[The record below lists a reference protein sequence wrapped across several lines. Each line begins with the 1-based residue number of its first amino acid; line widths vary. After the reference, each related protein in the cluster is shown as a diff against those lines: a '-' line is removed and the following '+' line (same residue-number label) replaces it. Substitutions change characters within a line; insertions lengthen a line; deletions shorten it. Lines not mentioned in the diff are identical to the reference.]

1 MRKRKKISFEDSTFS
16 RGGLQLLSPEFGQS
30 LSHCHCKALHFK
42 PIKWKVSVTIKR
54 LLPQVVTLQD
64 NRYNFVACDGTVCCD
79 ESGIFVTN
87 SSWVAQCRVKLKK
100 EIKRVSKRNR
110 NFNCCFL
117 MNDRFLWSRQKKFY
131 GACFPQKQQQQQQLQ
146 QQQEQKQQ
154 QQQQAQQTCCCATA
168 PPVRLSNP
176 IIVCWFLCNLCF

>member
-100 EIKRVSKRNR
+100 EIKRVSKWNR

-117 MNDRFLWSRQKKFY
+117 MNDRFLWSRQ
-131 GACFPQKQQQQQQLQ
+131 QKVLWSLFSA
-146 QQQEQKQQ
+146 E
-154 QQQQAQQTCCCATA
+154 ATA
-168 PPVRLSNP
+168 ATTATTTTGTETAAATTSATNMLLRY
-176 IIVCWFLCNLCF
+176 CTTR